1 MDVKKLRTY
10 VALQQNRRGHDDDVG
25 YMGAGTFNTFA
36 VSLSGL
42 AFLWY
47 WHPIFYVICSLSA
60 LSTLCFY
67 QRKQLQFLIAAQV
80 FGFISLYLCFI
91 SLPFLIFQDHGVLQQ
106 GSGLFIPFIVVM
118 ILTSFWTL
126 RGEGKDLRPHIIRSI
141 QAYGPFAALI
151 FNDVAYQKEYKKLL
165 AQKDYGITAFWMFML
180 YGLFVVLFMWL
191 FEIHILDLRNDGGAL
206 SLLLCVFMCFVL
218 SIRAVIYLWSWL
230 SIFYYQGEIRVYF
243 EEPKRP

>member
-1 MDVKKLRTY
+1 
-10 VALQQNRRGHDDDVG
+10 
-25 YMGAGTFNTFA
+25 
-36 VSLSGL
+36 
-42 AFLWY
+42 
-47 WHPIFYVICSLSA
+47 
-60 LSTLCFY
+60 
-67 QRKQLQFLIAAQV
+67 
-80 FGFISLYLCFI
+80 
-91 SLPFLIFQDHGVLQQ
+91 
-106 GSGLFIPFIVVM
+106 M

-243 EEPKRP
+243 EERKRP